1 MDILEFLI
9 LDRIF
14 NGRDSDGNDC
24 DNGGCLRLVCI
35 VIFVIIGLALLSNLL
50 TTCVSSGA
58 ANKDIPKEDSKMVEN
73 KTKKRPSTSK
83 NTYTVQQNSST
94 VQQKK
99 SLSGQQKKLASG
111 QQSSAKLTTDVNQ
124 VAAAKRAEHVSNQ
137 LQKSSA
143 VPVASSVTVATKSA
157 SATMVSDTTVSLAPV
172 KSAGG
177 QKLTSQKDTRR
188 YIEVFTATG
197 EIRMYVGMPKDSVK
211 MLMGNPHSTRAYDLP
226 YSGLQ
231 ETWEYMGRNKYMSEF
246 TFEFVDGKLKSMRQY
261 REL

>member
-14 NGRDSDGNDC
+14 NGRDSDGNDY

-35 VIFVIIGLALLSNLL
+35 VIFVIIGLILLSNLL
-50 TTCVSSGA
+50 TTCVSSGV
-58 ANKDIPKEDSKMVEN
+58 ANKDIPKEDSKTVEN

-99 SLSGQQKKLASG
+99 SLSG